1 MQTKID
7 KNLPLFK
14 ELKVNTEKLRV
25 DLNDLT
31 EKVNKDSNT
40 LKNNYYTK
48 DEIDTKI
55 GDIESILATV
65 VEV

>member
-25 DLNDLT
+25 DLDDLT